1 MNSFVLQLL
10 AFASFAVAMPA
21 IDNGMD
27 SHVFGPERVVTD
39 FAVLSDSNTDNLP
52 SDFTVCSSVTS
63 GGAFTGPIAPF
74 QLLHKN
80 GEPWIGM
87 LFMTNEKNITNQQ
100 IWLLV
105 SSRLNLYFNN
115 ERGLYLNQPVQTHPG
130 LDNHFLMSDNVTS
143 I

>member
-74 QLLHKN
+74 QLLHEN

-105 SSRLNLYFNN
+105 SSRLNLYFLTCPNSKVGLVFQPTNQQSWLGLPFFN
-115 ERGLYLNQPVQTHPG
+115 E
-130 LDNHFLMSDNVTS
+130 
-143 I
+143 

>member
-74 QLLHKN
+74 QLMHEN

>member
-1 MNSFVLQLL
+1 MRLVFLQLIAL
-10 AFASFAVAMPA
+10 PSIAVAIPA
-21 IDNGMD
+21 LDNGMD

-39 FAVLSDSNTDNLP
+39 YATLSGSNNDDSLP

-74 QLLHKN
+74 QLLHEN
-80 GEPWIGM
+80 GQPWIGM

-105 SSRLNLYFNN
+105 SSRLDLYFFFSHKVASF
-115 ERGLYLNQPVQTHPG
+115 E
-130 LDNHFLMSDNVTS
+130 F
-143 I
+143 

>member
-1 MNSFVLQLL
+1 MDSILLQLL
-10 AFASFAVAMPA
+10 ALSSIAVAMPA
-21 IDNGMD
+21 IDNG
-27 SHVFGPERVVTD
+27 VGEFIFGPEGAVTD
-39 FAVLSDSNTDNLP
+39 FATLSGSNTDNLP

-74 QLLHKN
+74 QLLHEN

>member
-39 FAVLSDSNTDNLP
+39 FAVLSSSNTDNLP

-74 QLLHKN
+74 QLLDWDALHDQRKEHHEST
-80 GEPWIGM
+80 GYHAE
-87 LFMTNEKNITNQQ
+87 
-100 IWLLV
+100 
-105 SSRLNLYFNN
+105 
-115 ERGLYLNQPVQTHPG
+115 
-130 LDNHFLMSDNVTS
+130 
-143 I
+143 

>member
-74 QLLHKN
+74 QLLHEN

>member
-1 MNSFVLQLL
+1 MDSILLQLL
-10 AFASFAVAMPA
+10 ALSSIAVAMPA
-21 IDNGMD
+21 IDNG
-27 SHVFGPERVVTD
+27 VGEFIFGPEGAVTD
-39 FAVLSDSNTDNLP
+39 FATLSGSNTDNLP

-74 QLLHKN
+74 QLLHEN

-87 LFMTNEKNITNQQ
+87 FFMTNEKNITNQQ

-115 ERGLYLNQPVQTHPG
+115 EVGFVSQPTSPNPSWLGQPFLNE
-130 LDNHFLMSDNVTS
+130 
-143 I
+143 

>member
-27 SHVFGPERVVTD
+27 SHVFGPERAVTD

-74 QLLHKN
+74 QLLHEN

-115 ERGLYLNQPVQTHPG
+115 EVGFVSQPTSPNPSWLGQPFLNE
-130 LDNHFLMSDNVTS
+130 
-143 I
+143 